1 MKKIVYVILM
11 LSTSFFVYAGG
22 NPEYVKFPK
31 NYQSEF
37 AQYDTRN
44 RANGK
49 QVAVLYANK
58 VAINTIND
66 AALGDGTKIIM
77 EAYKTIPGEDG
88 KPTMG
93 DNDIFKKGS
102 LAAIAVMEKR
112 SDWNANFSA
121 KERAG
126 DWGFALYNTDGTA
139 KENKLECASCHSPM
153 PDKDYMFSHSSLLSF
168 TK

>member
-1 MKKIVYVILM
+1 MKKVVYAILI
-11 LSTSFFVYAGG
+11 LSISFFVYAGG
-22 NPEYVKFPK
+22 NPEYVKFPQ

-37 AQYDTRN
+37 TQYDTRN
-44 RANGK
+44 RTNGK

-58 VAINTIND
+58 VAINTISD
-66 AALGDGTKIIM
+66 STLSDGSKIIM
-77 EAYKTIPGEDG
+77 EVYKTVPGEDG

-93 DNDIFKKGS
+93 DNGIFKKGN

-112 SDWNANFSA
+112 SDWDANFSV

-126 DWGFALYNTDGTA
+126 DWGFALYNKDGTV

-153 PDKDYMFSHSSLLSF
+153 TDKDYLFSHSSLLSF